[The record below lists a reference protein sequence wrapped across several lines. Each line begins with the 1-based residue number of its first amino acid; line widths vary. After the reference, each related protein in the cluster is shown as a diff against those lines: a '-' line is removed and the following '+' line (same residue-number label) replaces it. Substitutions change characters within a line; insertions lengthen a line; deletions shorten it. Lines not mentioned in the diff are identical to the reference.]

1 MHSFRHAQ
9 DCVNELSS
17 EDLTRNT
24 STNSDHRTYR
34 HLRSCSSIQVYSHVH
49 WVNPDFVTSSHELSE
64 LLLVYTL
71 FNDRVMVGYP
81 SVDLAFESFLLEH
94 LTDT

>member
-1 MHSFRHAQ
+1 MLISALLGNTAPLSHAYLPA
-9 DCVNELSS
+9 CSG
-17 EDLTRNT
+17 
-24 STNSDHRTYR
+24 
-34 HLRSCSSIQVYSHVH
+34 LRQRV
-49 WVNPDFVTSSHELSE
+49 ESE